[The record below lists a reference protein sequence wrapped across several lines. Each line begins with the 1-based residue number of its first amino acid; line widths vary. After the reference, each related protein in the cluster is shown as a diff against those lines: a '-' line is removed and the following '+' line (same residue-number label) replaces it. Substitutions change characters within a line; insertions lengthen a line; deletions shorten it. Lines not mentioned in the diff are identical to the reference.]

1 MLDSKY
7 NVINRSVYTL
17 GDMFG
22 QIGGMD
28 SIMATIGS
36 IFVGVFSSKI
46 FMESLLSTFYYVTSD
61 RKETKIIPLKIIEE
75 ETKNLQIKGI
85 HFSA

>member
-1 MLDSKY
+1 M
-7 NVINRSVYTL
+7 INRSVYSL

-28 SIMATIGS
+28 SIIANLGS
-36 IFVGVFSSKI
+36 IFVGVFSAKI

-61 RKETKIIPLKIIEE
+61 RKETKIIPLIIEE
-75 ETKNLQIKGI
+75 ETKDLQVKGI
-85 HFSA
+85 YFKV